1 MEVLEFLHTQL
12 HLSCSALNTARSALS
27 CVISIDNVPVG
38 QHLLVCRFL
47 KGAFERKPPS
57 RKYYAIWDVCQVLKF
72 LKTMSPNSSLSLMEL
87 SLKLSMLLAIV
98 SIKRK
103 QTLSQVSYDHRSYER
118 NLIEAIQKGK
128 KSI

>member
-12 HLSCSALNTARSALS
+12 RLSCSALNTARSALS

-57 RKYYAIWDVCQVLKF
+57 RKYYAIWDGRQMLNYEPIQFVVSDGTELKAI
-72 LKTMSPNSSLSLMEL
+72 LVAGLS
-87 SLKLSMLLAIV
+87 
-98 SIKRK
+98 
-103 QTLSQVSYDHRSYER
+103 
-118 NLIEAIQKGK
+118 
-128 KSI
+128 

>member
-1 MEVLEFLHTQL
+1 MDVLDFLHMQL
-12 HLSCSALNTARSALS
+12 HLSYSALS

-38 QHLLVCRFL
+38 QHPLVCHFV

-57 RKYYAIWDVCQVLKF
+57 RKYYAISDVCQVLKF

-98 SIKRK
+98 SIQRK

-128 KSI
+128 KSA